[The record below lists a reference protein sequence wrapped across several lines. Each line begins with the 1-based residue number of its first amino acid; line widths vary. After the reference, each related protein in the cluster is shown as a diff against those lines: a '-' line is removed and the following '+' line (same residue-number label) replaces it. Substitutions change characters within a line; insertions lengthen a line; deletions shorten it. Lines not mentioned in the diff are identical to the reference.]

1 MTRSSRKRYR
11 YYQPAVLGDPIKT
24 PEASPLGSWKQYAA
38 PCNDVRIPLTYFQRE
53 KQYVFEDPKNTT
65 SDPDGSKYSS
75 QEWIDSIDNAREYA
89 LSQSITSSYAGDV
102 ALNELNSSM
111 SSPAS
116 TVGPDSALEG
126 VNIPTARHLRKD
138 HGDAE
143 SMKGRKRFSK
153 RHSKNG
159 LANF

>member
-1 MTRSSRKRYR
+1 MFAMSTLVCTLLIY
-11 YYQPAVLGDPIKT
+11 L
-24 PEASPLGSWKQYAA
+24 
-38 PCNDVRIPLTYFQRE
+38 QRE
-53 KQYVFEDPKNTT
+53 KQFVFEDPKSTT
-65 SDPDGSKYSS
+65 SDPDGSKYST
-75 QEWIDSIDNAREYA
+75 QEWLDSIDNAREYA
-89 LSQSITSSYAGDV
+89 LSQSITSSYAGDS

-111 SSPAS
+111 PSPTS
-116 TVGPDSALEG
+116 TLGGDSALEG